1 MMPIEILAVIVS
13 LLVLVKVSVILI
25 LGPKAWLKVGE
36 FLLKRS
42 KSVSIIYLILAFIAG
57 YYLLTALTVVE
68 VMAASLVIVLLLGVT
83 LIKYYSELLLAMKKS
98 IKTRKEVI
106 TRFWLELLIWVGL
119 AVATLW
125 QVLVR

>member
-25 LGPKAWLKVGE
+25 LWPKACLKVGE

>member
-1 MMPIEILAVIVS
+1 MPIEILAVIVY

-83 LIKYYSELLLAMKKS
+83 LIKYYSELSGFNQILFN
-98 IKTRKEVI
+98 I
-106 TRFWLELLIWVGL
+106 F
-119 AVATLW
+119 
-125 QVLVR
+125 